1 MKTRL
6 SKKDW
11 QIIKL
16 LKENARMSDAEIG
29 RRIGLSKSAVRWR
42 RINLQKS
49 GCLFISAYLRFDK
62 LGYSY
67 AFILIK
73 LKPGASKEQV
83 ISFKKKLMDHEYIF
97 EVYEIWGDY
106 DILVGI
112 FGEDTQHL
120 RKNVIEILQEGECIH
135 DYKILVGVRTL
146 KGLEVPFKD
155 ALVEQEK

>member
-1 MKTRL
+1 MKKRL

-11 QIIKL
+11 QIIRL

-42 RINLQKS
+42 RINLQKN

-62 LGYSY
+62 LGYNY

-73 LKPGASKEQV
+73 LKPEIPKEQV
-83 ISFKKKLMDHEYIF
+83 VEFEKKLMENENTF

-106 DILVGI
+106 DILVGM
-112 FGEDTQHL
+112 FGEDISDL
-120 RKNVIEILQEGECIH
+120 RKRVAEIVQGERCIH
-135 DYKILVGVRTL
+135 EYKVLFGVKTL

-155 ALVEQEK
+155 ALTDL

>member
-1 MKTRL
+1 MKRRL

-42 RINLQKS
+42 RINLQKN
-49 GCLFISAYLRFDK
+49 GRLFISAYLRFDK
-62 LGYSY
+62 IGYNY

-73 LKPGASKEQV
+73 LKPEASKEQV
-83 ISFKKKLMDHEYIF
+83 ISFKKKLMEHEHTF

-106 DILVGI
+106 DLLVGV
-112 FGEDTQHL
+112 FGEDTSDL
-120 RKNVIEILQEGECIH
+120 RKTVMEILQEENCIH
-135 DYKILVGVRTL
+135 DYKIIFGIKTL
-146 KGLEVPFKD
+146 KGLEVPFRD
-155 ALVEQEK
+155 VLPEL